1 MKVSCKT
8 IAAMISRN
16 NKHLIF
22 DIADVVEWVGE
33 AVVNIGQ
40 FDAFRRY
47 PPFEGEYQTI
57 TNHRLLLP
65 CHMYRLLGVYRN
77 NVEVSA
83 TEFVRNGAYLDFHRW
98 DRENIQFDYIGV
110 DVDEEGY
117 PYVDKSQLQA
127 CYWYCLKMLY
137 LEDFINGKID
147 GNRFN
152 YIDEQYAKYVAKA
165 KGSFMN
171 ITRNEMDEIGMIFH
185 QMVPSLRMPK
195 GIT

>member
-33 AVVNIGQ
+33 AIVNIGQ
-40 FDAFRRY
+40 FDTFKRF
-47 PPFEGEYQTI
+47 PPKEGEFHTI
-57 TNHRLLLP
+57 TNHRVLLP
-65 CHMYRLLGVYRN
+65 CHIYRLLGVYRH

-83 TEFVRNGAYLDFHRW
+83 TEFTRNGPYLDFHRW
-98 DRENIQFDYIGV
+98 DNEPLQFDYIGI

-117 PYVDKSQLQA
+117 PYVDRTQLQA

-137 LEDFINGKID
+137 LEDFINQDHIIIGGYRPATGILKQMYTLPFPNAKIIKTD
-147 GNRFN
+147 STYAELIK
-152 YIDEQYAKYVAKA
+152 YISIDCLY
-165 KGSFMN
+165 
-171 ITRNEMDEIGMIFH
+171 I
-185 QMVPSLRMPK
+185 L
-195 GIT
+195 